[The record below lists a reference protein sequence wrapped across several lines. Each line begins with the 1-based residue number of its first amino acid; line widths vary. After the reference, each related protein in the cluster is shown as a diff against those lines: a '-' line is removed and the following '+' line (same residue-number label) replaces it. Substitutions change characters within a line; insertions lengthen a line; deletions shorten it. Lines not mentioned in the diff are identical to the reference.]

1 MTHPNETPE
10 PLAQEKAGEMAIR
23 KALEEFPKGW
33 QTVFQEVREREPGVV
48 EIGALWEDSE
58 DLAEVITI
66 DTGNY
71 YDNASAMPM
80 ARFIA
85 ACNPIAVAA
94 ILAALRAKD
103 AEIARLKADAGRYQW
118 LRHGDND
125 EKVLMIYEAN
135 CSRPFDHRYD
145 QAWLPRNEALDAAI
159 DSAREKNHG

>member
-1 MTHPNETPE
+1 MTTHPNETPE
-10 PLAQEKAGEMAIR
+10 PLAQEQAGEMAIR

-33 QTVFQEVREREPGVV
+33 QTVFQEVRERERGVV

-85 ACNPIAVAA
+85 ACNHIAVAA
-94 ILAALRAKD
+94 ILAALQAKD
-103 AEIARLKADAGRYQW
+103 AEIARLKADAGRYRW
-118 LRHGDND
+118 LRTYPNNLNAAVYGPTRAGPNTGGLLCRDD
-125 EKVLMIYEAN
+125 Y
-135 CSRPFDHRYD
+135 
-145 QAWLPRNEALDAAI
+145 LDSAI
-159 DSAREKNHG
+159 DAMKGEAP